1 MGLIIQ
7 SFPRTGSMHKLF
19 LPCIFAE
26 GQIQLMLT
34 GWISFIMGNFNPV
47 ALAQMK
53 KSS

>member
-1 MGLIIQ
+1 
-7 SFPRTGSMHKLF
+7 
-19 LPCIFAE
+19 
-26 GQIQLMLT
+26 LMLT